1 MLLMGVS
8 LQISDYEILKDAG
21 KISHEIAQE
30 KALDEYEKFRLIQD
44 RDFLSDF
51 FVPCCLCQYHSIL
64 FSGCHYTCGIIRQ
77 SSALYQ

>member
-30 KALDEYEKFRLIQD
+30 KALDEYEKFRIQD

-51 FVPCCLCQYHSIL
+51 DKEIKGL
-64 FSGCHYTCGIIRQ
+64 FDK
-77 SSALYQ
+77 

>member
-30 KALDEYEKFRLIQD
+30 KALDEYEKFRLQD

-51 FVPCCLCQYHSIL
+51 DKEIKGL
-64 FSGCHYTCGIIRQ
+64 FDK
-77 SSALYQ
+77 

>member
-51 FVPCCLCQYHSIL
+51 DKEIKGLFDRLFLYYQY
-64 FSGCHYTCGIIRQ
+64 R
-77 SSALYQ
+77 